1 MRVHVKV
8 DDDDKVVLGVI
19 PLAYEADD
27 RLFGV
32 IRIDPLE
39 ALLRIGVLPKRRVLV
54 VEPVERRHEPLL
66 IRVALVLLGQEVL
79 DALVV
84 APLDELRDLVAH
96 EVELAPTVG
105 HLVEGERPHAGELAP
120 VVAGLTGDERA
131 LAVHDLV
138 V

>member
-8 DDDDKVVLGVI
+8 DDDDEVVLGVI
-19 PLAYEADD
+19 PLAHEADD

-32 IRIDPLE
+32 IRVDPLE

-54 VEPVERRHEPLL
+54 VEPVERCHKPLL
-66 IRVALVLLGQEVL
+66 VRVALVLLGQEVL
-79 DALVV
+79 DALIV

-96 EVELAPTVG
+96 EVELAPAVG